1 MITISGLTKRFGSE
15 TILRDIEMNAPADS
29 ILTLLGPSGSGKST
43 LLRCVAG
50 LETPDAGEIRL
61 GDELVFSARRRID
74 LPPDRRKLG
83 MVFQSYAVWPHM
95 SVAGNVAYPL
105 HSQHRPHAEIT
116 RRVGA
121 ALRQVGLDALAGRG
135 ASDLSGGQQ
144 QRVALARA
152 IVGEPALLLLDEPLS
167 NLDARLRAQMRIE
180 LAGLR
185 RALGLTMLYVTH
197 DQEEALAL
205 AHQIVLMRDG
215 RVIETGAPAQMYE
228 RPRHR
233 FTAEFLGLANFLPGR
248 VVEQREANAVI
259 DTAFGRFRAR
269 TALGEGTLPE
279 LFFRPHQMI
288 LDPPDGTAQICE
300 AVVSDVVFLGEMLD
314 VTLRQGDQA
323 LRLRLHPARRPEPG
337 QRLRFAVPPEQ
348 AIIFL
353 PPQTP

>member
-1 MITISGLTKRFGSE
+1 MISIAGLHKKFGQE
-15 TILRDIEMNAPADS
+15 TILRGIDLDAPADS

-61 GDELVFSARRRID
+61 GSELVFSDRQRID
-74 LPPDRRKLG
+74 LPPERRHLG

-105 HSQHRPHAEIT
+105 RSQHRARAEIE

-152 IVGEPALLLLDEPLS
+152 IVAEPALLLLDEPLS
-167 NLDARLRAQMRIE
+167 NLDARLRAQMRVE

-185 RALGLTMLYVTH
+185 RSLGLTMLYVTH

-205 AHQIVLMRDG
+205 ADRIALMRDG
-215 RVIETGAPAQMYE
+215 QVIEVGTPAEMYE

-233 FTAEFLGLANFLPGR
+233 FTAEFLGLANFLPGTIADR
-248 VVEQREANAVI
+248 AGPLASI
-259 DTAFGRFRAR
+259 DTAFGRFTARAVP
-269 TALGEGTLPE
+269 GEGTEPE
-279 LFFRPHQMI
+279 LFFRPHQPI
-288 LDPPDGTAQICE
+288 LQPPDEQTQIGE
-300 AVVSDVVFLGEMLD
+300 GIVSDMVFLGETLD
-314 VTLRQGDQA
+314 VTLRQGDHS
-323 LRLRLHPARRPEPG
+323 LRLRLHPAQRPQPG
-337 QRLRFAVPPEQ
+337 ERLRFALPPDQ

-353 PPQTP
+353 PPATR